1 MKILQLLLL
10 LVGLCAAPVVMTGC
24 KATPQQIAFNTTEG
38 AVKSVDIAMKEW
50 YRWLVAEERRV
61 AALPA
66 IDQGSQRAEL
76 IRKDG
81 RVREAY
87 GKYQASIAGVEVAAM
102 SAGQIPP
109 DASQAAAALL
119 KITKELQK

>member
-1 MKILQLLLL
+1 MKTILLILML
-10 LVGLCAAPVVMTGC
+10 AFAPAFTGC

-38 AVKSVDIAMKEW
+38 VVRSVDIAMKEW

-66 IDQGSQRAEL
+66 IDQGSQRTDL

-87 GKYQASIAGVEVAAM
+87 GKYQSAIAGVEVAAM
-102 SAGQIPP
+102 STGQIPP
-109 DASQAAAALL
+109 DASQAAAAIL

>member
-1 MKILQLLLL
+1 MKTILLIIMLAFTPAF
-10 LVGLCAAPVVMTGC
+10 VGC
-24 KATPQQIAFNTTEG
+24 KATPQQIAFNSTEG
-38 AVKSVDIAMKEW
+38 VVKSVDIAMKEW

-66 IDQGSQRAEL
+66 IDQGSQRADL

-87 GKYQASIAGVEVAAM
+87 ARYQAAMSGAEVAAM
-102 SAGQIPP
+102 GAGQIPV
-109 DASQAAAALL
+109 DASQAASALM
-119 KITKELQK
+119 KIVEEFKR

>member
-1 MKILQLLLL
+1 MKTIQLLFLIL
-10 LVGLCAAPVVMTGC
+10 GLCATPVVMTGC
-24 KATPQQIAFNTTEG
+24 KSTPQQIAFNSTEG
-38 AVKSVDIAMKEW
+38 IVKSVDIAMKEW

-66 IDQGSQRAEL
+66 IDQGSQRADL

-87 GKYQASIAGVEVAAM
+87 GRYQAAMSGVEVAAM
-102 SAGQIPP
+102 GAGQIPV

>member
-1 MKILQLLLL
+1 MKTILLIIMLAFTPAF
-10 LVGLCAAPVVMTGC
+10 VGC
-24 KATPQQIAFNTTEG
+24 KATPQQIAFNSTEG
-38 AVKSVDIAMKEW
+38 VVKSVDIAMKEW

-66 IDQGSQRAEL
+66 IDQGSQRADL

-87 GKYQASIAGVEVAAM
+87 ARYQAAM
-102 SAGQIPP
+102 SGAEAAAMGAGQIPV
-109 DASQAAAALL
+109 DASQAASALM
-119 KITKELQK
+119 KIVEEFKR

>member
-1 MKILQLLLL
+1 MKTILLILML
-10 LVGLCAAPVVMTGC
+10 AFTPAFTGC
-24 KATPQQIAFNTTEG
+24 KATPQQIAFNSTEG
-38 AVKSVDIAMKEW
+38 VVKSVDIAMREW

-61 AALPA
+61 AALPP
-66 IDQGSQRAEL
+66 IDQGSQRSDL

-87 GKYQASIAGVEVAAM
+87 GRYQAAMAGVEVAAM
-102 SAGQIPP
+102 SAGQIPV
-109 DASQAAAALL
+109 DAQQAASALL

>member
-1 MKILQLLLL
+1 MKTILLILML
-10 LVGLCAAPVVMTGC
+10 AFAPALTGC

-38 AVKSVDIAMKEW
+38 AVKSVDIAMREW

-61 AALPA
+61 AALPP
-66 IDQGSQRAEL
+66 IDQGSRRTDL

-87 GKYQASIAGVEVAAM
+87 GRYQTAIAGVEVAAM
-102 SAGQIPP
+102 STGQIPP
-109 DASQAAAALL
+109 DASQAAAAIL